1 MLQRN
6 DILCFSKS
14 KRKFSVR
21 SELPKSSVA
30 SLCPSVGT
38 AATFLHYFTLRYIGK
53 GVQETRT
60 ARSDG
65 ANSIARVLLGGKKR
79 YPEVDI

>member
-30 SLCPSVGT
+30 ALCPSVGT
-38 AATFLHYFTLRYIGK
+38 AATFLHCATLEYIGRK
-53 GVQETRT
+53 GNTKTGIVC
-60 ARSDG
+60 SDG
-65 ANSIARVLLGGKKR
+65 GEQHCVG
-79 YPEVDI
+79 